1 MKNPTPGYSA
11 FNEYPSTGKF
21 IIFHVQHWTY
31 SMNTPVLESS
41 FTPCPI
47 LDLFHE
53 HPSTGKFIYSMSN
66 TGLIP

>member
-1 MKNPTPGYSA
+1 MKNPTPGYSE
-11 FNEYPSTGKF
+11 FNEYPSTGNF
-21 IIFHVQHWTY
+21 IQI
-31 SMNTPVLESS
+31 
-41 FTPCPI
+41 PCPI